1 MENYQVI
8 KGKLNLAL
16 YPLPEAVAFGFS
28 PPAIP
33 GLGASGGVTFAL
45 EDRTGGDVPY
55 LARNLDLFL
64 TELRKRPEVAQINST
79 FLPSVPQ
86 VYMDVDR
93 DKVMKQ
99 QVKLSDVFQTMQA
112 FMGGALVDY
121 FNRFG
126 RLWQVYVQAEG
137 DARNRAD
144 QVGDFYVRNAEGNPV
159 PLSALVNVKQH

>member
-45 EDRTGGDVPY
+45 EDRTGGDVAY
-55 LARNLDLFL
+55 LAKNLEAFL
-64 TELRKRPEVAQINST
+64 AGLRKRPEVAQINST
-79 FLPSVPQ
+79 FLPAVPQ

-93 DKVMKQ
+93 EKVLKQ
-99 QVKLSDVFQTMQA
+99 DVQLSDVFQTMQA
-112 FMGGALVDY
+112 FMGGAFVDF

-126 RLWQVYVQAEG
+126 RQWQVYVQAEG
-137 DARNRAD
+137 EARDRAWK
-144 QVGDFYVRNAEGNPV
+144 VGD
-159 PLSALVNVKQH
+159 